1 MTRPVLSL
9 AFVVAL
15 SSAALS
21 AHHSIAAVYDAG
33 RQVTVDAVVTQFHF
47 VYPHPFVMAE
57 AKDPSGATRSW
68 LLEMDNRRELE
79 GVGMTSDTMKPGDR
93 IIASGS
99 PSLKQPNS
107 LYLRRLDRPAD
118 RFRYEQIG
126 TSPSIGVIPR

>member
-47 VYPHPFVMAE
+47 VYPHPFVTADV
-57 AKDPSGATRSW
+57 KDASGTTRSW

-79 GVGMTSDTMKPGDR
+79 GVGMTAESVKSGDR
-93 IIASGS
+93 IVASGN
-99 PSLKQPNS
+99 PSLKQPNT
-107 LYLRRLDRPAD
+107 LYVRRLDRPAD
-118 RFRYEQIG
+118 RFRYEQPG
-126 TSPSIGVIPR
+126 MSPRISVIP